1 MNEKDNFDDD
11 FHPMLD
17 EQSDEIDGDESLKAP
32 LVEAVTKNSAKQ
44 GALSGRSSMSDHI
57 KGPGLWKFE
66 KPKAKTFGLGS
77 QADWEDLIM
86 EVEEDAKKKNPSRVE
101 VLVEDDYLPALRA
114 RLGGKEPPV
123 SWGKNKNKLLNLDTP
138 SDSNMTRPGFTP
150 LEPTMKLA
158 GNTTDKPDGENLYH
172 DILLKRL
179 TSCIN
184 CPHQPGSYCL
194 KTVNNA
200 HVRFT
205 AQHVSSWVK
214 AWASGIMGISDEMP
228 PNTPLFSHFFSAPTN
243 SKVEPPKLAGG
254 VRASE
259 AIQIPSPLPSNISL
273 NSSNMAAFPDIHSL
287 LMTQVVGMSQ
297 MQMQML
303 QNMLGTPRR
312 KVVSSPNPGATDGTI
327 IVGDSTDYLRFD
339 EYFESI
345 GDKVI
350 DRDLGAI
357 LAKLTDSGVYR
368 VHELAWFTDAE
379 LKEAGLVIGDVKW
392 LRNEVKKAMQKE
404 LHV

>member
-1 MNEKDNFDDD
+1 MAKTAAKKKSSSLDMDQRARMCVNLSTIDECAEGGVIIQDFTTDTEMNEKDNFDDD

-32 LVEAVTKNSAKQ
+32 LVEAVMKNSAKQ
-44 GALSGRSSMSDHI
+44 
-57 KGPGLWKFE
+57 
-66 KPKAKTFGLGS
+66 
-77 QADWEDLIM
+77 
-86 EVEEDAKKKNPSRVE
+86 
-101 VLVEDDYLPALRA
+101 
-114 RLGGKEPPV
+114 
-123 SWGKNKNKLLNLDTP
+123 
-138 SDSNMTRPGFTP
+138 
-150 LEPTMKLA
+150 
-158 GNTTDKPDGENLYH
+158 
-172 DILLKRL
+172 
-179 TSCIN
+179 
-184 CPHQPGSYCL
+184 
-194 KTVNNA
+194 
-200 HVRFT
+200 

-214 AWASGIMGISDEMP
+214 AWASRIMGISDEMP
-228 PNTPLFSHFFSAPTN
+228 PNTPLFSHFFSAPAN

-259 AIQIPSPLPSNISL
+259 AIQIPLPLPSNIPL

-312 KVVSSPNPGATDGTI
+312 KVVSSPNPGAIDGTI
-327 IVGDSTDYLRFD
+327 IVDDSTDYPRFD

-345 GDKVI
+345 GDKVV
-350 DRDLGAI
+350 DHDLGAI

-368 VHELAWFTDAE
+368 VHELAWFIDAE

-392 LRNEVKKAMQKE
+392 LRNEVKRAMQKE

>member
-1 MNEKDNFDDD
+1 MGAKNTPSTRKKAKTAAKKKSSSLDMDQRARMCVNLSTIDECAESGVIIQDFTTDTEMNEKDNFDDD

-44 GALSGRSSMSDHI
+44 GIIMFVPQGYREGHQRVTISKALDWSAVLKIIYMNIGCENVIR
-57 KGPGLWKFE
+57 KQLLQWKFE

-114 RLGGKEPPV
+114 QLGGKEPPV
-123 SWGKNKNKLLNLDTP
+123 SRGKNKNKLLNLDTP

-194 KTVNNA
+194 KMVNNA
-200 HVRFT
+200 HVIFT

-254 VRASE
+254 VRASYTDTITSP
-259 AIQIPSPLPSNISL
+259 IQ
-273 NSSNMAAFPDIHSL
+273 H
-287 LMTQVVGMSQ
+287 TSQ
-297 MQMQML
+297 
-303 QNMLGTPRR
+303 
-312 KVVSSPNPGATDGTI
+312 
-327 IVGDSTDYLRFD
+327 F
-339 EYFESI
+339 
-345 GDKVI
+345 
-350 DRDLGAI
+350 
-357 LAKLTDSGVYR
+357 
-368 VHELAWFTDAE
+368 
-379 LKEAGLVIGDVKW
+379 
-392 LRNEVKKAMQKE
+392 
-404 LHV
+404 